1 MEKQHITDHTAG
13 LAHSKMGLRKPME
26 KINKI
31 YGPPGTGKTFR
42 LIRRVKAYERIGVPL
57 HKIGYFAFTRKAA
70 EEARKRINVSEK
82 EVPYFQTIHAFCY
95 HLLGLSEED
104 IMQPYHY
111 EDLGKKLNIRVS
123 FNDKYN
129 EEETHFLSCN
139 NPYFQMIQKAINKDI
154 DIRTEFDLNEHDKK
168 QVKDYDT
175 LNHIYRN
182 FLVYKDKNNL
192 FDFNDIIKSVLHSNK
207 IPQFKVIFIDEAQDL
222 SPLQWQLYDKLKY
235 HCEQM
240 YLAGDDDQAIYAW
253 AGADVKRFVQ
263 EPAREIVL
271 RKSRRISKA
280 VQEESTGPINNIIG
294 IRKLKK
300 YYPRDYE
307 GESHYI
313 SDLNQVDL
321 TKGKWL
327 ILTRTKSNLLD
338 IMKDLKRKNFYY
350 QSNKGKSFKV
360 GMYEAAI
367 AYTKW
372 TKGEVLDE
380 KEIGAVK
387 EYIPTGN
394 WDKKIPWYD
403 KFVADQKEILYLRNL
418 IASKENLKEK
428 ARIWLSTIHA
438 IKGGE
443 EDNVILS
450 LHQGRTVQQGIKSS
464 VDKQDEEHRV
474 WYVGITRARNN
485 LYKLRAKKKLR
496 EYQL

>member
-1 MEKQHITDHTAG
+1 
-13 LAHSKMGLRKPME
+13 MGLRKPME

-70 EEARKRINVSEK
+70 EEARKRIDVSEK

-95 HLLGLSEED
+95 HLLGLHEED

-129 EEETHFLSCN
+129 EEETHYLTCN
-139 NPYFQMIQKAINKDI
+139 NPYFQMIQKSINKDI
-154 DIRTEFDLNEHDKK
+154 TIRQEFDLNEHDKK
-168 QVKDYDT
+168 QVDDFDT
-175 LNHIYRN
+175 LNHIYQN
-182 FLVYKDKNNL
+182 LQVYKQKNNL
-192 FDFNDIIKSVLHSNK
+192 FDFNDIVKAVLNSDK
-207 IPQFKVIFIDEAQDL
+207 IPVFKAIFIDEAQDL

-253 AGADVKRFVQ
+253 AGADVTRFVK

-271 RKSRRISKA
+271 RRSRRISKA
-280 VQEESTGPINNIIG
+280 VQEESTRPINNIIG

-321 TKGKWL
+321 TQGKWL

-350 QSNKGKSFKV
+350 QSNKGKSFNV
-360 GMYEAAI
+360 GIYNGAM

-372 TKGEVLDE
+372 IREGKLEE
-380 KEIGAVK
+380 KEINDVR
-387 EYIPTGN
+387 EYIPSGN
-394 WDKKIPWYD
+394 WNPEKNWYD
-403 KFVADQKEILYLRNL
+403 IFVADQKEILYIRNIISGGEIL
-418 IASKENLKEK
+418 SEN
-428 ARIWLSTIHA
+428 ARVWVSTIHA
-438 IKGGE
+438 AKGGE

-450 LHQGRTVQQGIKSS
+450 LHQGSKVQKSIRLS

-485 LYKLRAKKKLR
+485 LYKLKAKKKIK

>member
-1 MEKQHITDHTAG
+1 MQ
-13 LAHSKMGLRKPME
+13 

-42 LIRRVKAYERIGVPL
+42 LIRRVKAYQRKGVPL

-82 EVPYFQTIHAFCY
+82 EVPYFQTLHAFCY
-95 HLLGLSEED
+95 HLLGLNEED
-104 IMQPYHY
+104 IIQPYHY

-123 FNDKYN
+123 FTDKYN
-129 EEETHFLSCN
+129 EEETHFLTCN
-139 NPYFQMIQKAINKDI
+139 NPYFQMIQRAINKDI
-154 DIRTEFDLNEHDKK
+154 NIKKEFDLNEHDKK
-168 QVKDYDT
+168 QVKDFDT
-175 LNHIYRN
+175 LDHIYKN
-182 FLVYKDKNNL
+182 LQIYKNKNSL
-192 FDFNDIIKSVLHSNK
+192 YDFNDIIKSVINSDK
-207 IPQFKVIFIDEAQDL
+207 IPHFKAIFIDEAQDL
-222 SPLQWQLYDKLKY
+222 SPLQWQLYDKLKE
-235 HCEQM
+235 HCDQI

-263 EPAREIVL
+263 EPAKERIL
-271 RKSRRISKA
+271 KQSRRISMA
-280 VQEESTGPINNIIG
+280 VQAEARYPIMRIEG
-294 IRKLKK
+294 VRKKK
-300 YYPRDYE
+300 FYRPRSYD
-307 GESHYI
+307 GESRYI
-313 SDLNQVDL
+313 ADLNQVDL

-338 IMKDLKRKNFYY
+338 IMKDLRRKNFYY

-360 GMYEAAI
+360 GMYEAAA

-372 TKGEVLDE
+372 TNDEVLNE
-380 KEIGAVK
+380 KEINSIK
-387 EYIPTGN
+387 EYIPN
-394 WDKKIPWYD
+394 ADWDAKIPWYD
-403 KFVADQKEILYLRNL
+403 KFIADQKEILYLRNL

-450 LHQGRTVQQGIKSS
+450 LHQGRTVQQGIKLSI
-464 VDKQDEEHRV
+464 DKQDEEHRV
-474 WYVGITRARNN
+474 WYVGVTRARNN
-485 LYKLRAKKKLR
+485 IYKLRAKKKLK

>member
-1 MEKQHITDHTAG
+1 MH
-13 LAHSKMGLRKPME
+13 

-42 LIRRVKAYERIGVPL
+42 LIRRVKAYERKGVPL

-70 EEARKRINVSEK
+70 EEARKRISVSEK
-82 EVPYFQTIHAFCY
+82 EVPYFQTLHAFCY
-95 HLLGLSEED
+95 HLLGLNEED
-104 IMQPYHY
+104 IIQPYHY

-123 FNDKYN
+123 FTDKYN
-129 EEETHFLSCN
+129 EEETHFLTCN
-139 NPYFQMIQKAINKDI
+139 NPYFQMIQRAINKDI
-154 DIRTEFDLNEHDKK
+154 NIRQEFDLNEHDKK
-168 QVKDYDT
+168 QIKDFDT
-175 LNHIYRN
+175 LNHIYKN
-182 FLVYKDKNNL
+182 LQIYKKKNSL
-192 FDFNDIIKSVLHSNK
+192 HDFNDIIKSVINSDK
-207 IPQFKVIFIDEAQDL
+207 IPKFKAIFIDEAQDL
-222 SPLQWQLYDKLKY
+222 SPLQWQLYDKLKE
-235 HCEQM
+235 HCDQI

-263 EPAREIVL
+263 EPAKERIL
-271 RKSRRISKA
+271 RQSRRISMS
-280 VQEESTGPINNIIG
+280 VQAEARYPIMRIEG
-294 IRKLKK
+294 VRKKK
-300 YYPRDYE
+300 FYRPRSYD
-307 GESHYI
+307 GESRYI
-313 SDLNQVDL
+313 ADLNQVDL

-338 IMKDLKRKNFYY
+338 IMKDLRRKNFYY

-360 GMYEAAI
+360 GMYEAAA

-372 TKGEVLDE
+372 TMDEILNE
-380 KEIGAVK
+380 KEINAVK
-387 EYIPTGN
+387 EYIPNAN
-394 WDKKIPWYD
+394 WDAKVPWYD
-403 KFVADQKEILYLRNL
+403 KFIADQKEVLYLRNL

-450 LHQGRTVQQGIKSS
+450 LHQGRTVQQGIKLS

-485 LYKLRAKKKLR
+485 IYKLRAKKKLK

>member
-1 MEKQHITDHTAG
+1 MAG
-13 LAHSKMGLRKPME
+13 LDHSKMGLRKPME

-123 FNDKYN
+123 FTDKYN

-154 DIRTEFDLNEHDKK
+154 DIRKEFDLNEHDKK

-182 FLVYKDKNNL
+182 LLVYKDKNNL
-192 FDFNDIIKSVLHSNK
+192 FDFNDIIKSVLHSDK
-207 IPQFKVIFIDEAQDL
+207 IPTFKAIFIDEAQDL

-271 RKSRRISKA
+271 KQSRRISMA
-280 VQEESTGPINNIIG
+280 VQAESRYPIMKIEG
-294 IRKLKK
+294 VRKKK
-300 YYPRDYE
+300 FYRPRSYD

-360 GMYEAAI
+360 SMYEAAV

-372 TKGEVLDE
+372 TKDEVLDE

-387 EYIPTGN
+387 EYIPVGD

>member
-1 MEKQHITDHTAG
+1 MQ
-13 LAHSKMGLRKPME
+13 

-42 LIRRVKAYERIGVPL
+42 LIRRVKAYERKGVPL

-82 EVPYFQTIHAFCY
+82 EVPYFQTLHAFCY
-95 HLLGLSEED
+95 HLLGLNEED
-104 IMQPYHY
+104 IIQPYHY

-123 FNDKYN
+123 FTDKYN
-129 EEETHFLSCN
+129 EEETHFLTCN
-139 NPYFQMIQKAINKDI
+139 NPYFQMIQRAINKDI
-154 DIRTEFDLNEHDKK
+154 TIRKEFDLNEHDKK
-168 QVKDYDT
+168 QVKDFDT
-175 LNHIYRN
+175 LDHIYKN
-182 FLVYKDKNNL
+182 LQIYKNKNSL
-192 FDFNDIIKSVLHSNK
+192 YDFNDIIKSVINSNK
-207 IPQFKVIFIDEAQDL
+207 IPHFKAIFIDEAQDL
-222 SPLQWQLYDKLKY
+222 SPLQWQLYDKLKE
-235 HCEQM
+235 HCDQI

-263 EPAREIVL
+263 EPAKERIL
-271 RKSRRISKA
+271 KQSRRISMA
-280 VQEESTGPINNIIG
+280 VQAEARYPIMRIEG
-294 IRKLKK
+294 VRKKK
-300 YYPRDYE
+300 FYRPRSYD
-307 GESHYI
+307 GESRYI
-313 SDLNQVDL
+313 ADLNQVDL

-338 IMKDLKRKNFYY
+338 IMKDLRRKNFYY

-360 GMYEAAI
+360 GMYEAAA

-372 TKGEVLDE
+372 TNNEVLNE
-380 KEIGAVK
+380 KEINSIK
-387 EYIPTGN
+387 EYIPN
-394 WDKKIPWYD
+394 ADWDVKVPWYD
-403 KFVADQKEILYLRNL
+403 KFIADQKEILYLRNL

-450 LHQGRTVQQGIKSS
+450 LHQGRTVQQGIKLS

-485 LYKLRAKKKLR
+485 IYKLRAKKKLK

>member
-1 MEKQHITDHTAG
+1 MQ
-13 LAHSKMGLRKPME
+13 

-42 LIRRVKAYERIGVPL
+42 LIRRVKAYERKGVPL

-82 EVPYFQTIHAFCY
+82 EVPYFQTLHAFCY
-95 HLLGLSEED
+95 HLLGLNEED
-104 IMQPYHY
+104 IIQPYHY

-123 FNDKYN
+123 FTDKYN
-129 EEETHFLSCN
+129 EEETHFLTCN
-139 NPYFQMIQKAINKDI
+139 NPYFQMIQRAINKDI
-154 DIRTEFDLNEHDKK
+154 TIRKEFDLNEHDKK
-168 QVKDYDT
+168 QVKDFDT
-175 LNHIYRN
+175 LDHIYKN
-182 FLVYKDKNNL
+182 LQIYKNKNSL
-192 FDFNDIIKSVLHSNK
+192 YDFNDIIKSVINSDK
-207 IPQFKVIFIDEAQDL
+207 IPHFKAIFIDEAQDL
-222 SPLQWQLYDKLKY
+222 SPLQWQLYDKLKE
-235 HCEQM
+235 HCDQI

-263 EPAREIVL
+263 EPAKERIL
-271 RKSRRISKA
+271 KQSRRISMA
-280 VQEESTGPINNIIG
+280 VQAEARYPIMRIEG
-294 IRKLKK
+294 VRKKK
-300 YYPRDYE
+300 FYRPRSYD
-307 GESHYI
+307 GESRYI
-313 SDLNQVDL
+313 ADLNQVDL

-338 IMKDLKRKNFYY
+338 IMKDLRRKNFYY

-360 GMYEAAI
+360 GMYEAAA

-372 TKGEVLDE
+372 TNNEVLNE
-380 KEIGAVK
+380 KEINSIK
-387 EYIPTGN
+387 EYIPN
-394 WDKKIPWYD
+394 ADWDAKVPWYD
-403 KFVADQKEILYLRNL
+403 KFIADQKEILYLRNL

-450 LHQGRTVQQGIKSS
+450 LHQGRTVQQGIKLSI
-464 VDKQDEEHRV
+464 DKQDEEHRV

-485 LYKLRAKKKLR
+485 IYKLRAKKKLK

>member
-1 MEKQHITDHTAG
+1 MQ
-13 LAHSKMGLRKPME
+13 

-42 LIRRVKAYERIGVPL
+42 LIRRVKAYERKGVPL

-82 EVPYFQTIHAFCY
+82 EVPYFQTLHAFCY
-95 HLLGLSEED
+95 HLLGLNEED
-104 IMQPYHY
+104 IIQPYHY

-123 FNDKYN
+123 FTDKYN
-129 EEETHFLSCN
+129 EEETHFLTCN
-139 NPYFQMIQKAINKDI
+139 NPYFQMIQRAINKDI
-154 DIRTEFDLNEHDKK
+154 TIRKEFDLNEHDKK
-168 QVKDYDT
+168 QVKDFDT
-175 LNHIYRN
+175 LDHIYKN
-182 FLVYKDKNNL
+182 LQIYKNKNSL
-192 FDFNDIIKSVLHSNK
+192 YDFNDIIKSVINSNK
-207 IPQFKVIFIDEAQDL
+207 IPHFKAIFIDEAQDL
-222 SPLQWQLYDKLKY
+222 SPLQWQLYDKLKE
-235 HCEQM
+235 HCDQI

-263 EPAREIVL
+263 EPAKERIL
-271 RKSRRISKA
+271 KQSRRISMA
-280 VQEESTGPINNIIG
+280 VQAEARYPIMRIEG
-294 IRKLKK
+294 VRKKK
-300 YYPRDYE
+300 FYRPRSYD
-307 GESHYI
+307 GESRYI
-313 SDLNQVDL
+313 ADLNQVDL

-338 IMKDLKRKNFYY
+338 IMKDLRRKNFYY

-360 GMYEAAI
+360 GMYEAAA

-372 TKGEVLDE
+372 TNNEVLNE
-380 KEIGAVK
+380 KEINSIK
-387 EYIPTGN
+387 EYIPN
-394 WDKKIPWYD
+394 ADWDVKVPWYD
-403 KFVADQKEILYLRNL
+403 KFIADQKEILYLRNL

-450 LHQGRTVQQGIKSS
+450 LHQGRTVQQGIKLSI
-464 VDKQDEEHRV
+464 DKQDEEHRV

-485 LYKLRAKKKLR
+485 IYKLRAKKKLK

>member
-1 MEKQHITDHTAG
+1 MAG
-13 LAHSKMGLRKPME
+13 LGHLQMDLRKLME

-42 LIRRVKAYERIGVPL
+42 LIKRVKAYQRKGVPL

-82 EVPYFQTIHAFCY
+82 EVPYFQTLHAFCY
-95 HLLGLSEED
+95 HLLGLKEED

-111 EDLGKKLNIRVS
+111 EDLGKRLNIRVS
-123 FNDKYN
+123 FTDKYN
-129 EEETHFLSCN
+129 EEETHFLTCN
-139 NPYFQMIQKAINKDI
+139 NPYFQMIQRAINKDI
-154 DIRTEFDLNEHDKK
+154 TIRKEFDLNEHDKK
-168 QVKDYDT
+168 EIDFDT
-175 LNHIYRN
+175 LNHIHRN
-182 FLVYKDKNNL
+182 ALLYKAKNNIV
-192 FDFNDIIKSVLHSNK
+192 DFNDIITEVIKSNK
-207 IPQFKVIFIDEAQDL
+207 IPRFKAIFIDEAQDL
-222 SPLQWQLYDKLKY
+222 SPLQWKLYDKLKE
-235 HCEQM
+235 HCDQI

-253 AGADVKRFVQ
+253 AGADVNRFIK
-263 EPAREIVL
+263 EPGKERVL
-271 RKSRRISKA
+271 KKSRRISKA
-280 VQEESTGPINNIIG
+280 VQEQSAIPVSRISG
-294 IRKLKK
+294 IRKHKNYLA
-300 YYPRDYE
+300 RDYE
-307 GESHYI
+307 GESHHI

-321 TKGKWL
+321 TQGRWL

-338 IMKDLKRKNFYY
+338 IMKDLKSKNFYY

-360 GMYEAAI
+360 GMYEAAQ

-372 TKGEVLDE
+372 SKKESLDDR
-380 KEIGAVK
+380 EISAIK
-387 EYIPTGN
+387 EYIPDGK
-394 WDKKIPWYD
+394 WDNKIPWYD

-418 IASKENLKEK
+418 IASKENLKDK

-464 VDKQDEEHRV
+464 IDKQDEEHRV
-474 WYVGITRARNN
+474 WYVGVTRARNN

>member
-1 MEKQHITDHTAG
+1 MQ
-13 LAHSKMGLRKPME
+13 

-42 LIRRVKAYERIGVPL
+42 LIRRVKAYERKGVPL

-82 EVPYFQTIHAFCY
+82 EVPYFQTLHAFCY
-95 HLLGLSEED
+95 HLLGLNEED
-104 IMQPYHY
+104 IIQPYHY

-123 FNDKYN
+123 FTDKYN
-129 EEETHFLSCN
+129 EEETHFLTCN
-139 NPYFQMIQKAINKDI
+139 NPYFQMIQRAINKDI
-154 DIRTEFDLNEHDKK
+154 TIRKEFDLNEHDKK
-168 QVKDYDT
+168 QIKDFDT
-175 LNHIYRN
+175 LDHIYKN
-182 FLVYKDKNNL
+182 LQIYKNKNSL
-192 FDFNDIIKSVLHSNK
+192 YDFNDIIKSVINSNK
-207 IPQFKVIFIDEAQDL
+207 IPHFKAIFIDEAQDL
-222 SPLQWQLYDKLKY
+222 SPLQWQLYDKLKE
-235 HCEQM
+235 HCDQI

-263 EPAREIVL
+263 EPAKERIL
-271 RKSRRISKA
+271 KQSRRISMA
-280 VQEESTGPINNIIG
+280 VQAEARYPIMRIEG
-294 IRKLKK
+294 VRKKK
-300 YYPRDYE
+300 FYRPRSYD
-307 GESHYI
+307 GESRYI
-313 SDLNQVDL
+313 ADLNQVDL

-360 GMYEAAI
+360 GMYEAAA

-372 TKGEVLDE
+372 TNDEVLNE
-380 KEIGAVK
+380 KEINSIK
-387 EYIPTGN
+387 EYIPN
-394 WDKKIPWYD
+394 ADWDAKIPWYD
-403 KFVADQKEILYLRNL
+403 KFIADQKEILYLRNL

-450 LHQGRTVQQGIKSS
+450 LHQGRTVQQGIKLSI
-464 VDKQDEEHRV
+464 DKQDEEHRV

-485 LYKLRAKKKLR
+485 IYKLRAKKKLK

>member
-1 MEKQHITDHTAG
+1 MDLK
-13 LAHSKMGLRKPME
+13 KPMQ

-42 LIRRVKAYERIGVPL
+42 LIRRVKAYERKGVPL

-82 EVPYFQTIHAFCY
+82 EVPYFQTLHAFCY
-95 HLLGLSEED
+95 HLLGLNEED
-104 IMQPYHY
+104 IIQPYHY

-123 FNDKYN
+123 FTDKYN
-129 EEETHFLSCN
+129 EEETHFLTCN
-139 NPYFQMIQKAINKDI
+139 NPYFQMIQRAINKDI
-154 DIRTEFDLNEHDKK
+154 TIRKEFDLNEHDKK
-168 QVKDYDT
+168 QVKDFDT
-175 LNHIYRN
+175 LDHIYKN
-182 FLVYKDKNNL
+182 LQIYKNKNSL
-192 FDFNDIIKSVLHSNK
+192 YDFNDIIKSVINSNK
-207 IPQFKVIFIDEAQDL
+207 IPHFKAIFIDEAQDL
-222 SPLQWQLYDKLKY
+222 SPLQWQLYDKLKE
-235 HCEQM
+235 HCDQI

-263 EPAREIVL
+263 EPAKERIL
-271 RKSRRISKA
+271 KQSRRISMA
-280 VQEESTGPINNIIG
+280 VQAEARYPIMRIEG
-294 IRKLKK
+294 VRKKK
-300 YYPRDYE
+300 FYRPRSYD
-307 GESHYI
+307 GESRYI
-313 SDLNQVDL
+313 ADLNQVDL

-360 GMYEAAI
+360 GMYEAAA

-372 TKGEVLDE
+372 TNNEVLNE
-380 KEIGAVK
+380 KEINSIK
-387 EYIPTGN
+387 EYIPN
-394 WDKKIPWYD
+394 ADWDVKVPWYD
-403 KFVADQKEILYLRNL
+403 KFIADQKEILYLRNL

-450 LHQGRTVQQGIKSS
+450 LHQGRTVQQGIKLSI
-464 VDKQDEEHRV
+464 DKQDEEHRV

-485 LYKLRAKKKLR
+485 IYKLRAKKKLK

>member
-1 MEKQHITDHTAG
+1 MQ
-13 LAHSKMGLRKPME
+13 

-42 LIRRVKAYERIGVPL
+42 LIRRVKAYERKGVPL

-82 EVPYFQTIHAFCY
+82 EVPYFQTLHAFCY
-95 HLLGLSEED
+95 HLLGLNEED
-104 IMQPYHY
+104 IIQPYHY

-123 FNDKYN
+123 FTDKYN
-129 EEETHFLSCN
+129 EEETHFLTCN
-139 NPYFQMIQKAINKDI
+139 NPYFQMIQRAINKDI
-154 DIRTEFDLNEHDKK
+154 TIRKEFDLNEHDKK
-168 QVKDYDT
+168 QVKDFDT
-175 LNHIYRN
+175 LDHIYKN
-182 FLVYKDKNNL
+182 LQIYKNKNSL
-192 FDFNDIIKSVLHSNK
+192 YDFNDIIKSVINSNK
-207 IPQFKVIFIDEAQDL
+207 IPHFKAIFIDEAQDL
-222 SPLQWQLYDKLKY
+222 SPLQWQLYDKLKE
-235 HCEQM
+235 HCDQI

-263 EPAREIVL
+263 EPAKERIL
-271 RKSRRISKA
+271 KQSRRISMA
-280 VQEESTGPINNIIG
+280 VQAEARYPIMRIEG
-294 IRKLKK
+294 VRKKK
-300 YYPRDYE
+300 FYRPRSYD
-307 GESHYI
+307 GESRYI
-313 SDLNQVDL
+313 ADLNQVDL

-338 IMKDLKRKNFYY
+338 IMKDLRRKNFYY

-360 GMYEAAI
+360 GMYEAAA

-372 TKGEVLDE
+372 TNDEVLNE
-380 KEIGAVK
+380 KEINSIK
-387 EYIPTGN
+387 EYIPN
-394 WDKKIPWYD
+394 ADWDAKIPWYD
-403 KFVADQKEILYLRNL
+403 KFIADQKEILYLRNL

-450 LHQGRTVQQGIKSS
+450 LHQGRTVQQGIKLSI
-464 VDKQDEEHRV
+464 DKQDEEHRV

-485 LYKLRAKKKLR
+485 IYKLRAKKKLK